1 MTRKKN
7 EEYGVIESHG
17 ETYIKV
23 WPEVI
28 APVTRHKLICLSTM
42 MKPQKRMALLMVIA
56 GYEIKQISEV
66 IHRSRQTIYN
76 WLKEI
81 KNSV

>member
-1 MTRKKN
+1 MMRKRKKP
-7 EEYGVIESHG
+7 EVIESFG
-17 ETYIKV
+17 DRYDKV
-23 WPEVI
+23 WPEI
-28 APVTRHKLICLSTM
+28 IEPRTRHKLIRISAR

-56 GYEIKQISEV
+56 QYEVKQISEV

-81 KNSV
+81 KEST